1 MNGVGTET
9 TICVK
14 PLNNNNVTVHLINK
28 LQDLTCERWDV
39 EIGHM
44 FVNLSFSSSVF
55 CVDKL
60 IAYTDGASHL

>member
-1 MNGVGTET
+1 MEWE
-9 TICVK
+9 
-14 PLNNNNVTVHLINK
+14 LRQQSNNVTVHLINK
-28 LQDLTCERWDV
+28 LQELTCERWDV

-55 CVDKL
+55 CVVKL

>member
-28 LQDLTCERWDV
+28 LQELTCERWDV

-55 CVDKL
+55 CVVKL
-60 IAYTDGASHL
+60 IVCTDGASHL